1 VIAGTPGEVADIV
14 ARYQEAGADELIVPD
29 FTLGSLARAKD
40 TVDLF
45 MREVAPA
52 FR

>member
-1 VIAGTPGEVADIV
+1 VIAGTPAEVAAIV
-14 ARYQEAGADELIVPD
+14 ARYQEAGADELIIPD
-29 FTLGSLARAKD
+29 FNGSLARAKD
-40 TVDLF
+40 TCDLF